1 MIFWKNY
8 QLFMLRIIAK
18 KFSSIMLKKNI
29 VNMFRILIRTTI
41 KQIDKI
47 KYMKIINFKSLLGI

>member
-1 MIFWKNY
+1 MIFWENY